1 MKFKKFDPLEYTS
14 NVVFA
19 AVTAGVATYMLSQYD
34 QYTRTSFYIQT

>member
-1 MKFKKFDPLEYTS
+1 MKFKKFDPLEY